1 LRSLVAILFD
11 GMMQVPTFTR
21 RKSIDDDGASFEK
34 RVYDQDISGRTVPT
48 LLTRRKC
55 IDDGGDESFK
65 KRIYDLD
72 ISGRTVDVDESN
84 RSVDLDYSFTRRPS
98 LGGSHLRGC
107 MKVKT
112 QLESIARTPYSPH
125 ISFPHMSSSS
135 DAAGGPSLRPLKE
148 HNLRFGTVEF
158 RHYYCILGDSPST
171 SSGPPIGI
179 GWSYDPKHTIM
190 VNLEE
195 YEQGSIGIRRAK
207 HELKIPSHVR
217 ETMLREVGYSRRD
230 LKAAVDINR
239 KEMTRR
245 MTSIQQQ
252 KLDHVREGV
261 ETMKHGVRRII
272 PRLRYRSREEESFH
286 QTKVQSKFM
295 YIQDQWY
302 IELIQ
307 DDSLVMYKIF

>member
-1 LRSLVAILFD
+1 MR
-11 GMMQVPTFTR
+11 G
-21 RKSIDDDGASFEK
+21 IDKGAESFEK
-34 RVYDQDISGRTVPT
+34 RVH
-48 LLTRRKC
+48 
-55 IDDGGDESFK
+55 
-65 KRIYDLD
+65 DLD

-84 RSVDLDYSFTRRPS
+84 RSVDLDYSFTSRQSS
-98 LGGSHLRGC
+98 LAGRYLRGC

-112 QLESIARTPYSPH
+112 QLESISRTSYSPKSVARTLSPH
-125 ISFPHMSSSS
+125 VSSS
-135 DAAGGPSLRPLKE
+135 DAAGGPSLQCVKE
-148 HNLRFGTVEF
+148 QDLRFGTVEF

-195 YEQGSIGIRRAK
+195 YEKGSIGIRRTK

-217 ETMLREVGYSRRD
+217 ENMLREVGYSRRD

-239 KEMTRR
+239 KVMTRL

-252 KLDHVREGV
+252 KLDHVREGIQ
-261 ETMKHGVRRII
+261 TMKHGVRRII
-272 PRLRYRSREEESFH
+272 PRPRSRSREEETFH
-286 QTKVQSKFM
+286 QTKVRSKFM

-302 IELIQ
+302 IQLEAR
-307 DDSLVMYKIF
+307 